1 MKPKLAKKPV
11 RKQQKVV
18 ELSGESDLEILDSY
32 TDREDSNKDED
43 DAIPQRSRR
52 QRSSRAASVP
62 KKSYVKTLELS
73 DDSFIEDDEEENQGS
88 DVSFN
93 EED

>member
-1 MKPKLAKKPV
+1 MCI
-11 RKQQKVV
+11 R
-18 ELSGESDLEILDSY
+18 
-32 TDREDSNKDED
+32 DRDSNVDED
-43 DAIPQRSRR
+43 DAIPQRPRR

-62 KKSYVKTLELS
+62 KKYYADSLELS
-73 DDSFIEDDEEENQGS
+73 DDSFIEDDEEEEQGS